1 MSTGVLY
8 YIVDDLRFVLDT
20 LEASAAVDAA
30 ESKHTDKLRR
40 IINNEAYIQIHLKID
55 SPLLG
60 FEPGTSPVASLSANH

>member
-30 ESKHTDKLRR
+30 ESKHTDKLLH
-40 IINNEAYIQIHLKID
+40 ADL
-55 SPLLG
+55 SP
-60 FEPGTSPVASLSANH
+60 TADCSAPRCPFIVYNVMIENTL